1 MFKEISKINF
11 SEFENIIKNP
21 SQFLQ
26 EYNISLSNNEI
37 YFIVLLILLFIVGVF
52 FELFKSKKEILDS
65 DLPDIDYKSNE
76 IASNINIQK
85 IDLANA
91 YISMGKKTKAKGI
104 IERLEKNQLSK
115 IIKKDGLSLQEGG
128 RVINLTDKVNKA
140 KALRVFV
147 RFYKK
152 YHQ

>member
-21 SQFLQ
+21 SQYLK
-26 EYNISLSNNEI
+26 EYNLSLSNNEI
-37 YFIVLLILLFIVGVF
+37 YLVASLMLLFIVGVF

-104 IERLEKNQLSK
+104 IERLENNQLSK
-115 IIKKDGLSLQEGG
+115 SEKKE
-128 RVINLTDKVNKA
+128 INKL
-140 KALRVFV
+140 
-147 RFYKK
+147 KK
-152 YHQ
+152 LLNE

>member
-26 EYNISLSNNEI
+26 EYNLSLSNNEI
-37 YFIVLLILLFIVGVF
+37 YLIASLMLLFIVGVF

-76 IASNINIQK
+76 IASNTIIQK

-115 IIKKDGLSLQEGG
+115 SEKKE
-128 RVINLTDKVNKA
+128 INKL
-140 KALRVFV
+140 
-147 RFYKK
+147 KK
-152 YHQ
+152 LLNE

>member
-1 MFKEISKINF
+1 MFKDISKINF

-26 EYNISLSNNEI
+26 QYDLSLSNNEI
-37 YFIVLLILLFIVGVF
+37 YFIASLILLFIVGVF

-76 IASNINIQK
+76 IASNTIIQK

-115 IIKKDGLSLQEGG
+115 SEKKE
-128 RVINLTDKVNKA
+128 INKL
-140 KALRVFV
+140 
-147 RFYKK
+147 KK
-152 YHQ
+152 LLNE

>member
-1 MFKEISKINF
+1 MFKDILKINF

-26 EYNISLSNNEI
+26 QYDLSLSNNEI
-37 YFIVLLILLFIVGVF
+37 YFIASLILLFIVGVF
-52 FELFKSKKEILDS
+52 FDLFKSKKEILDS

-91 YISMGKKTKAKGI
+91 YINMGKKTKAKGI

-115 IIKKDGLSLQEGG
+115 SEKKE
-128 RVINLTDKVNKA
+128 INKL
-140 KALRVFV
+140 
-147 RFYKK
+147 KK
-152 YHQ
+152 LLNE

>member
-37 YFIVLLILLFIVGVF
+37 YFIVSLILLFIIGVF

-91 YISMGKKTKAKGI
+91 YISMGKKTKAKSI

-115 IIKKDGLSLQEGG
+115 SEKKE
-128 RVINLTDKVNKA
+128 INKL
-140 KALRVFV
+140 
-147 RFYKK
+147 KK
-152 YHQ
+152 LLNE

>member
-1 MFKEISKINF
+1 MFKDILKINF

-26 EYNISLSNNEI
+26 QYDLSLSNNEI
-37 YFIVLLILLFIVGVF
+37 YFIASLILLFIVGVF
-52 FELFKSKKEILDS
+52 FDLFKSKKEILDS

-76 IASNINIQK
+76 IASNTIIQK

-115 IIKKDGLSLQEGG
+115 SEKKE
-128 RVINLTDKVNKA
+128 INKL
-140 KALRVFV
+140 
-147 RFYKK
+147 KK
-152 YHQ
+152 FLNE

>member
-1 MFKEISKINF
+1 MFKDILKINF

-26 EYNISLSNNEI
+26 QYDLSLSNNEI
-37 YFIVLLILLFIVGVF
+37 YLVASLMLLFIVGVF

-91 YISMGKKTKAKGI
+91 YINMGKKTKAKGI

-115 IIKKDGLSLQEGG
+115 SEKKE
-128 RVINLTDKVNKA
+128 INKL
-140 KALRVFV
+140 
-147 RFYKK
+147 KK
-152 YHQ
+152 LLNE

>member
-1 MFKEISKINF
+1 MFKDISKINF

-26 EYNISLSNNEI
+26 QYDLSLSNNEI
-37 YFIVLLILLFIVGVF
+37 YFIASLILLFIVGVF
-52 FELFKSKKEILDS
+52 FDLFKSKKEILDS

-76 IASNINIQK
+76 IASNTIIQK

-104 IERLEKNQLSK
+104 IERLENNQLSK
-115 IIKKDGLSLQEGG
+115 SEKKE
-128 RVINLTDKVNKA
+128 INKL
-140 KALRVFV
+140 
-147 RFYKK
+147 KK
-152 YHQ
+152 LLNE

>member
-37 YFIVLLILLFIVGVF
+37 YFIVSLILLFIVGVF

-104 IERLEKNQLSK
+104 IERLENNQLSK
-115 IIKKDGLSLQEGG
+115 SEKKE
-128 RVINLTDKVNKA
+128 INKL
-140 KALRVFV
+140 
-147 RFYKK
+147 KK
-152 YHQ
+152 LLNE

>member
-26 EYNISLSNNEI
+26 EYNLSLSNNEI
-37 YFIVLLILLFIVGVF
+37 YFIVSLILLFIVGVF

-76 IASNINIQK
+76 IASNIIIQK

-104 IERLEKNQLSK
+104 VERLEKNQLSK
-115 IIKKDGLSLQEGG
+115 SEKKE
-128 RVINLTDKVNKA
+128 INKL
-140 KALRVFV
+140 
-147 RFYKK
+147 KK
-152 YHQ
+152 LLNE

>member
-26 EYNISLSNNEI
+26 EYNLSLSNNEI
-37 YFIVLLILLFIVGVF
+37 YFIASLILLFIVGVF
-52 FELFKSKKEILDS
+52 FDLFKSKKEILDS

-104 IERLEKNQLSK
+104 IERLEKNPLSK
-115 IIKKDGLSLQEGG
+115 SEKKE
-128 RVINLTDKVNKA
+128 INKL
-140 KALRVFV
+140 
-147 RFYKK
+147 KK
-152 YHQ
+152 LLNE

>member
-26 EYNISLSNNEI
+26 EYNLSLSNNEI
-37 YFIVLLILLFIVGVF
+37 YLVASLMLLFIVGVF

-76 IASNINIQK
+76 IASNTNIQK

-115 IIKKDGLSLQEGG
+115 SEKKE
-128 RVINLTDKVNKA
+128 INKL
-140 KALRVFV
+140 
-147 RFYKK
+147 KK
-152 YHQ
+152 LLNE

>member
-1 MFKEISKINF
+1 MFKEISKFNF

-26 EYNISLSNNEI
+26 EYNLSLSNNEI
-37 YFIVLLILLFIVGVF
+37 YFIVSLILLFIVGVF

-76 IASNINIQK
+76 IASNTIIQK

-104 IERLEKNQLSK
+104 IERLEKNQLLKSE
-115 IIKKDGLSLQEGG
+115 KKE
-128 RVINLTDKVNKA
+128 INKL
-140 KALRVFV
+140 
-147 RFYKK
+147 KK
-152 YHQ
+152 LLNE

>member
-1 MFKEISKINF
+1 MFKDILKINF

-26 EYNISLSNNEI
+26 EYNLSLSNNEI
-37 YFIVLLILLFIVGVF
+37 YLVASLMLLFIVGVF

-91 YISMGKKTKAKGI
+91 YINMGKKTKAKGI

-115 IIKKDGLSLQEGG
+115 SEKKE
-128 RVINLTDKVNKA
+128 INKL
-140 KALRVFV
+140 
-147 RFYKK
+147 KK
-152 YHQ
+152 LLNE

>member
-1 MFKEISKINF
+1 MFKDISKINF

-37 YFIVLLILLFIVGVF
+37 YFIVSLILLFIIGVF

-115 IIKKDGLSLQEGG
+115 SEKKE
-128 RVINLTDKVNKA
+128 INKL
-140 KALRVFV
+140 
-147 RFYKK
+147 KK
-152 YHQ
+152 LLNE

>member
-1 MFKEISKINF
+1 MFKEILKINF

-21 SQFLQ
+21 SQFLK
-26 EYNISLSNNEI
+26 EYNLSLSNNEI
-37 YFIVLLILLFIVGVF
+37 YLVGSLMLLFIVGVF

-115 IIKKDGLSLQEGG
+115 SEKKE
-128 RVINLTDKVNKA
+128 INKL
-140 KALRVFV
+140 
-147 RFYKK
+147 KK
-152 YHQ
+152 LLNE

>member
-26 EYNISLSNNEI
+26 EYNLSLSNNEI
-37 YFIVLLILLFIVGVF
+37 YFIVSLILLFIVGVF

-76 IASNINIQK
+76 IASNTIIQK

-91 YISMGKKTKAKGI
+91 YISMGKKTKAKSI

-115 IIKKDGLSLQEGG
+115 SEKKE
-128 RVINLTDKVNKA
+128 INKL
-140 KALRVFV
+140 
-147 RFYKK
+147 KK
-152 YHQ
+152 FLNE

>member
-1 MFKEISKINF
+1 MFKEISKFNF

-37 YFIVLLILLFIVGVF
+37 YFIVSLILLFIVGGF
-52 FELFKSKKEILDS
+52 IELFKSKKEILDS

-115 IIKKDGLSLQEGG
+115 SEKKE
-128 RVINLTDKVNKA
+128 INKL
-140 KALRVFV
+140 
-147 RFYKK
+147 KK
-152 YHQ
+152 LLNE

>member
-11 SEFENIIKNP
+11 SEFENIFKNP

-37 YFIVLLILLFIVGVF
+37 YFIVSLILLFIVGVF

-115 IIKKDGLSLQEGG
+115 SEKKE
-128 RVINLTDKVNKA
+128 INKL
-140 KALRVFV
+140 
-147 RFYKK
+147 KK
-152 YHQ
+152 LLNE

>member
-37 YFIVLLILLFIVGVF
+37 YFIVSLILLFIVGVF

-115 IIKKDGLSLQEGG
+115 SEKKA
-128 RVINLTDKVNKA
+128 INKL
-140 KALRVFV
+140 
-147 RFYKK
+147 KK
-152 YHQ
+152 LLNE

>member
-26 EYNISLSNNEI
+26 EYNLSLSNNEI
-37 YFIVLLILLFIVGVF
+37 YFIVSLILLFIVGVF
-52 FELFKSKKEILDS
+52 FELFKSKKEILDT

-91 YISMGKKTKAKGI
+91 YINMGKKTKAKGI

-115 IIKKDGLSLQEGG
+115 SEKKE
-128 RVINLTDKVNKA
+128 INKL
-140 KALRVFV
+140 
-147 RFYKK
+147 KK
-152 YHQ
+152 LLNE

>member
-26 EYNISLSNNEI
+26 EYNLSLSNNEI
-37 YFIVLLILLFIVGVF
+37 YFIVSLILLFIVGVF

-76 IASNINIQK
+76 IASNTIIQK

-104 IERLEKNQLSK
+104 IERLENNQLSK
-115 IIKKDGLSLQEGG
+115 SEKKE
-128 RVINLTDKVNKA
+128 INKL
-140 KALRVFV
+140 
-147 RFYKK
+147 KK
-152 YHQ
+152 LLNE